1 MRRRTWPALR
11 ADHPPGSLGLFPEDD
26 VPEKA
31 YRSLREGRRET
42 RTKKRGPRPR
52 LQDKTGGPS
61 GVRRPPASS
70 LQPAR
75 PGAAVPGA
83 GPAAAGS
90 PRGRASCLCWRRR
103 VPAIFPL
110 PSSAPAACRPFP
122 VLDLWARAGFRP
134 SHSSG
139 SSQSLPCSWIS
150 KLSSPSPIPAA
161 PLSLPSSST
170 AWGGCASAKD
180 CPVLSSP
187 SGPVP
192 AAAELGCARSAQQG
206 GAPGPT
212 GASGGGRDGPTSYST
227 CAKLAPGSL
236 KGLGSPLL

>member
-1 MRRRTWPALR
+1 MTSRKRPTGVCGK
-11 ADHPPGSLGLFPEDD
+11 DG
-26 VPEKA
+26 
-31 YRSLREGRRET
+31 GR
-42 RTKKRGPRPR
+42 RGPRSA
-52 LQDKTGGPS
+52 GP
-61 GVRRPPASS
+61 GPGCRTRQVGLAVCAGLRPPARTS
-70 LQPAR
+70 R
-75 PGAAVPGA
+75 GRGA
-83 GPAAAGS
+83 
-90 PRGRASCLCWRRR
+90 RGRASCLCWRRR
-103 VPAIFPL
+103 VPAMFPL
-110 PSSAPAACRPFP
+110 PSLAPAACRPFP

-212 GASGGGRDGPTSYST
+212 GASGGGRDGPTSHST